1 MKEKNIKNTTEN
13 KVIETKLGK
22 VEYKENTDK
31 ENKIKEKHDY
41 APLLCFILTV
51 QSLRI
56 LCLPPFELKPPLF

>member
-31 ENKIKEKHDY
+31 KNKIKENPKTK
-41 APLLCFILTV
+41 IKKE
-51 QSLRI
+51 I
-56 LCLPPFELKPPLF
+56 I